1 MITSW
6 QQGSRIRAPWIRG
19 LARWDLGDGERP
31 RTDNYCALNLD
42 SICVYR
48 VQRLGWYL
56 NTIILNTHTR
66 MYVLY
71 RVLCT
76 QQSECE
82 VWWHDVGAMHHH
94 ALSPMPILTLL
105 VPMFYPC
112 SWPCPLLDIPCAN
125 LIARRKGMIQPPE
138 NRNLPTRGLTYA
150 LQDYDT
156 TLHKRKECD
165 DVGSEERWT
174 REAYI
179 E

>member
-42 SICVYR
+42 LICVYR

-66 MYVLY
+66 MYVLC

-76 QQSECE
+76 QHSECE
-82 VWWHDVGAMHHH
+82 VWWHDVRAMHHH

-125 LIARRKGMIQPPE
+125 LIARRKGTTAREPQSSHSRPYFTPSRIMILLCT
-138 NRNLPTRGLTYA
+138 NAKNAMT
-150 LQDYDT
+150 
-156 TLHKRKECD
+156 
-165 DVGSEERWT
+165 
-174 REAYI
+174 
-179 E
+179 